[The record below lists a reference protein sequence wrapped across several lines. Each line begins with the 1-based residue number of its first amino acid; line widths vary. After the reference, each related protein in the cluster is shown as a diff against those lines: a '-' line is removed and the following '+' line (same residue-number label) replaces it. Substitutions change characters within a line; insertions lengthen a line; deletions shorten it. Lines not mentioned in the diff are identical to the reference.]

1 MKKKRII
8 LFFSILLLALPVRA
22 VFKEDNLNQTLS
34 VLLMEL
40 KETYAGLLR
49 FSGSA
54 EKRIQDQHQRLVE
67 LVDECNEL
75 SVMLYS
81 QASEN
86 TFDLTFALSEV
97 TSQYEQFKSE
107 STPYDEVKETMTTEL
122 ERYNRL
128 VFTLRK
134 MLPQRSAS
142 DIVQNAQI
150 WKWTRKP
157 PR

>member
-8 LFFSILLLALPVRA
+8 LLLSVLLLALPLRA

-86 TFDLTFALSEV
+86 TFGSLTQYFSIYLIEGPPGSFFCQFYFLS
-97 TSQYEQFKSE
+97 
-107 STPYDEVKETMTTEL
+107 L
-122 ERYNRL
+122 
-128 VFTLRK
+128 
-134 MLPQRSAS
+134 
-142 DIVQNAQI
+142 
-150 WKWTRKP
+150 
-157 PR
+157 